1 MTDFAPNIGITSSD
15 KVYRQEATHQGEDW
29 VSLSAQDSPEL
40 ALVEKLF
47 QEEIVASRLFRGEST
62 LWVKSQKI
70 IEILTALRDDPLTQ
84 YNFLSDLTC
93 VDLLKVKASDDAA
106 RFQIVYNLYSLAT
119 FRRFRVNA
127 LIDGAPEIDTS
138 EGVWLAANWL
148 EREVY
153 DLFGIV
159 FKGHSDL
166 RRIQLPDEWV
176 GHPLRKDQPLGGEE
190 VEFSFNVK
198 KR

>member
-1 MTDFAPNIGITSSD
+1 MTDFSPRLGITSSD
-15 KVYRQEATHQGEDW
+15 QTLHAIGVRRTAEWTPLTPE
-29 VSLSAQDSPEL
+29 DSPEY
-40 ALVEKLF
+40 ALLDARFHEDIVE
-47 QEEIVASRLFRGEST
+47 SRLFRGEST
-62 LWVKSQKI
+62 VWVKPENI
-70 IEILTALRDDPLTQ
+70 IAILTALRDDPSTL

-93 VDLLKVKASDDAA
+93 VDLLKVRKSDEEP
-106 RFQIVYNLYSLAT
+106 RFQVVYNLYSLAT
-119 FRRFRVNA
+119 FKRFRLNA
-127 LIDGAPEIDTS
+127 LVDDNAKIDTV
-138 EGVWLAANWL
+138 EGVWPASNWL

-159 FKGHSDL
+159 FLGHSDL
-166 RRIQLPDEWV
+166 RRIQLPDDWV